1 MLKHIRSSATFH
13 HRIARTSGI
22 QLNPRKIISILFH
35 KNFGSFNQRFRVSSV
50 DLSNGLLLWSS
61 HQMPHNLA
69 RIDDKAISIH
79 KFSPELQFIIR
90 ILILFKNLT
99 GNKASRTVSNSIHR
113 CKAEFHYFKKEN
125 KTELSLR
132 KDSEKSK
139 RTFVIKSF
147 DNVLKFVIN

>member
-1 MLKHIRSSATFH
+1 MLEHIRSSATFH

-35 KNFGSFNQRFRVSSV
+35 KNFCSFKQYFRVSSV
-50 DLSNGLLLWSS
+50 DLCDRLLLWST
-61 HQMPHNLA
+61 HQMPYDFT
-69 RIDDKAISIH
+69 RIDNETIGIH
-79 KFSPELQFIIR
+79 KFSPKLQFIIR
-90 ILILFKNLT
+90 IFIPFKNLT
-99 GNKASRTVSNSIHR
+99 GDEASCTVSNSIHR

-147 DNVLKFVIN
+147 DNV